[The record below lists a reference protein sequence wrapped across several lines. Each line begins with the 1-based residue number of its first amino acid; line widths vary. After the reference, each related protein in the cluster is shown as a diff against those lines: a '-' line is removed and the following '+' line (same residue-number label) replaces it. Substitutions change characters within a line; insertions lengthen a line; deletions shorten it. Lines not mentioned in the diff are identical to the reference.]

1 MKKYL
6 SLIIIVMLFGFMFI
20 PNVFADN
27 KVFIKSIELVE
38 KSENTTINSEPKF
51 NNLVM
56 DFDIAFKAQDDF
68 VKYKVVISNN
78 TDIDYKVSEDT
89 SFNDSP
95 YMTYKYDVENELK
108 SNDETIVYVTI
119 TYSKTIDSSKLSNGK
134 YSESNKAIVQ
144 LLDEEGTLV
153 NPNTSSSIVMILIN
167 LCIVLFVSLLLFIKS
182 RNKNTISL
190 VLILGLSLIP
200 ITTYAVETL
209 KLTINITIEIEKG
222 YRVDYAMY
230 TGVYLT
236 DEELKDWDVS
246 HAKKGNTL
254 SIEDGLNTNIYTYYY
269 GVLLYKS
276 NELHYA
282 GEKVDLKFLKHRD
295 FDTYGYNSSTGNY
308 EEFCSYDSDTN
319 IYTCDSRT
327 KEYYVEGGDFW
338 YYSEYYSNEYNYP
351 FFDTDK
357 GVMNFSKCN
366 DSDWNDYQ
374 RLSFYVPASFTM
386 PDHDVLFANVA
397 S

>member
-6 SLIIIVMLFGFMFI
+6 SLIIIIMLFGFMFI

-68 VKYKVVISNN
+68 VKYKVVVSNN
-78 TDIDYKVSEDT
+78 TNVDYKISEDT
-89 SFNDSP
+89 SFNESQ

-182 RNKNTISL
+182 RNKNIISL

-209 KLTINITIEIEKG
+209 KLTINVNVEIEKG
-222 YRVDYAMY
+222 YRVAYY
-230 TGVYLT
+230 TGLGVYLT
-236 DEELKDWDVS
+236 DEELKDWDMS
-246 HAKKGNTL
+246 NT
-254 SIEDGLNTNIYTYYY
+254 ICYGIFNVNDGLNTKKYTYCNRGIYIDSKIY
-269 GVLLYKS
+269 L
-276 NELHYA
+276 A
-282 GEKVDLKFLKHRD
+282 GERVDLKGFERRYIQL
-295 FDTYGYNSSTGNY
+295 GG
-308 EEFCSYDSDTN
+308 YDSNMNWDEYCIADSN
-319 IYTCDSRT
+319 DNNVFTCDSRVEENIQT
-327 KEYYVEGGDFW
+327 PDYWWYDKEY
-338 YYSEYYSNEYNYP
+338 SNKYNYP
-351 FFDTDK
+351 VFDSDID
-357 GVMNFSKCN
+357 VMNFSSASTNSWTKYN
-366 DSDWNDYQ
+366 
-374 RLSFYVPASFTM
+374 YVNFELPVSFTM
-386 PDHDVLFANVA
+386 PDHDVLFETFPM
-397 S
+397 

>member
-1 MKKYL
+1 M
-6 SLIIIVMLFGFMFI
+6 
-20 PNVFADN
+20 
-27 KVFIKSIELVE
+27 
-38 KSENTTINSEPKF
+38 
-51 NNLVM
+51 
-56 DFDIAFKAQDDF
+56 
-68 VKYKVVISNN
+68 
-78 TDIDYKVSEDT
+78 
-89 SFNDSP
+89 
-95 YMTYKYDVENELK
+95 
-108 SNDETIVYVTI
+108 
-119 TYSKTIDSSKLSNGK
+119 
-134 YSESNKAIVQ
+134 
-144 LLDEEGTLV
+144 
-153 NPNTSSSIVMILIN
+153 
-167 LCIVLFVSLLLFIKS
+167 
-182 RNKNTISL
+182 
-190 VLILGLSLIP
+190 
-200 ITTYAVETL
+200 
-209 KLTINITIEIEKG
+209 
-222 YRVDYAMY
+222 
-230 TGVYLT
+230 
-236 DEELKDWDVS
+236 
-246 HAKKGNTL
+246 
-254 SIEDGLNTNIYTYYY
+254 
-269 GVLLYKS
+269 
-276 NELHYA
+276 HYA